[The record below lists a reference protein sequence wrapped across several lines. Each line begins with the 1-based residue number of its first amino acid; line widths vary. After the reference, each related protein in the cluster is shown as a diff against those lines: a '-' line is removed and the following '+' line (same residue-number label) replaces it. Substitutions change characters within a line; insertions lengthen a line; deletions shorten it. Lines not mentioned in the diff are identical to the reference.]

1 MQHLSVCVWLI
12 SFSALSL
19 GSTQRPVEQNREPGN
34 NVIGPL
40 SYTLYENELLCLKD
54 LNIRPET
61 VKLLEEN
68 LGEKPFDTC
77 LLNDFLDLKPKA

>member
-19 GSTQRPVEQNREPGN
+19 GSTQRSVEQNREPGN
-34 NVIGPL
+34 NVIGSP
-40 SYTLYENELLCLKD
+40 SYTLYENELLCMKD

-68 LGEKPFDTC
+68 LGEKPFDIC
-77 LLNDFLDLKPKA
+77 LLNDFLDL